1 VALAAGA
8 LVAVVTMG
16 SAAGG
21 RRAQPAV
28 LLGNGQKLFTLNDF
42 DTGRVSYPSQ
52 NLANGQGQILP
63 PALGGAEHSH
73 VMWGNG
79 FRPFNGGQKLF
90 SIEDFDSGRVSFPE
104 EGMRGRNQVVKST
117 DQNIDPAG
125 TGRDHVW
132 THQMSHGPVEY
143 QEWPLEMPGV
153 GDGMTAAAPS
163 PAFKAQTQALAAA
176 ASKGN
181 RHTLQLSAKLDKMQ
195 RTAALD
201 LGKVGNELQAATQM
215 LLSRPQ
221 MHNKAK
227 TGASRA
233 VHKNK

>member
-1 VALAAGA
+1 VPITKSKLDSIAHLTNEHMLTAL
-8 LVAVVTMG
+8 L
-16 SAAGG
+16 
-21 RRAQPAV
+21 
-28 LLGNGQKLFTLNDF
+28 
-42 DTGRVSYPSQ
+42 
-52 NLANGQGQILP
+52 
-63 PALGGAEHSH
+63 
-73 VMWGNG
+73 G

-117 DQNIDPAG
+117 VASKIDPAG

-153 GDGMTAAAPS
+153 GDGKTAAAPS
-163 PAFKAQTQALAAA
+163 PAFKAQTQALAASA
-176 ASKGN
+176 AMGK
-181 RHTLQLSAKLDKMQ
+181 HHMQLSAKLDKMQ

-215 LLSRPQ
+215 LLNRPQ
-221 MHNKAK
+221 KHNNAK
-227 TGASRA
+227 KGASRF
-233 VHKNK
+233 VHKKIWAE